1 MNLIG
6 SVVIAIAI
14 AISGFHDGHYTYVDG
29 SANSYEVTPTSV
41 QYIPIK
47 PENSSSG
54 TYDGG
59 EERTVAIDSATF
71 SGIDSLFTDAIKDTS
86 SHIKNRIK
94 GSGMILYFDSGTEK
108 SIILRSGSKSKN
120 NLEQVLSL
128 LIKG

>member
-6 SVVIAIAI
+6 SVVLAIAIAI
-14 AISGFHDGHYTYVDG
+14 AGFHDGHYTYVDG

-59 EERTVAIDSATF
+59 EERTVAIDNTTF
-71 SGIDSLFTDAIKDTS
+71 MRLDSLFTAAIKATS
-86 SHIKNRIK
+86 NHIKNRIK
-94 GSGMILYFDSGTEK
+94 GSGMILYFDNGTEK
-108 SIILRSGSKSKN
+108 SIVLRSGSQSKN
-120 NLEQVLSL
+120 NLERVLGL

>member
-6 SVVIAIAI
+6 SVAITIAI
-14 AISGFHDGHYTYVDG
+14 AISGLHGGHYTYVDG

-59 EERTVAIDSATF
+59 EERTVAIDSTTF
-71 SGIDSLFTDAIKDTS
+71 SSLDSLFTDAIKDTS

-94 GSGMILYFDSGTEK
+94 GSGMILYFDDGMEK
-108 SIILRSGSKSKN
+108 SIVLKSGSQSKN

-128 LIKG
+128 LIKS